1 MIAQFPSGP
10 YLAPRAY
17 AALGLELMEPLAPM
31 LDVALTFIVPVR
43 HQANAKD
50 WPSLKRNLAQ
60 TLGSIA
66 NQTDSRWR
74 GVVIANHGAD
84 LPDMPAQFSVVR
96 VDFTPNPLHD
106 MGSADLEAVYD
117 AFRLDKGRRV
127 LAGLI
132 AAQPKGHVMICDDDD
147 FVSRRLAEFVSN
159 NRMKNGWWIQD
170 GYVWADDGD
179 LLYRYRDFSHL
190 CGTSH
195 IIRADL
201 YGLPEKMDG
210 WSEAQIKRSLGS
222 HRSIKSDLDASGPLE
237 PLPFFGAVYRVGHA
251 GAHSQSTGLIGKY
264 FDRSLLK
271 RPKEFVRRLS
281 RLRFLTKGTREEFFG
296 PA

>member
-1 MIAQFPSGP
+1 MP
-10 YLAPRAY
+10 
-17 AALGLELMEPLAPM
+17 
-31 LDVALTFIVPVR
+31 DVALTFIVPVR

-50 WPSLKRNLAQ
+50 WPALKRNLTE
-60 TLGSIA
+60 TLKSIA
-66 NQTDSRWR
+66 NQTDARWQ
-74 GVVIANHGAD
+74 GVVIANQGAD

-96 VDFTPNPLHD
+96 VDFPPNPLHD

-127 LAGLI
+127 LAGLV
-132 AAQPKGHVMICDDDD
+132 AVQPQGHVMICDDDD
-147 FVSRRLAEFVSN
+147 FVSCRLVEFVYN
-159 NRMKNGWWIQD
+159 NRTKNGWWIQD
-170 GYVWADDGD
+170 GYVWADGGN

-201 YGLPEKMDG
+201 YALPQKMDG
-210 WSEAQIKRSLGS
+210 WSEAQIKRRLGS
-222 HRSIKSDLDASGPLE
+222 HRFIKDDLDASGPLE

-251 GAHSQSTGLIGKY
+251 GAHSRSTGLVRK
-264 FDRSLLK
+264 FFNWRLLK
-271 RPKEFVRRLS
+271 SPKEFVDRLL
-281 RLRFLTKGTREEFFG
+281 RLRLLNNATRREFFG